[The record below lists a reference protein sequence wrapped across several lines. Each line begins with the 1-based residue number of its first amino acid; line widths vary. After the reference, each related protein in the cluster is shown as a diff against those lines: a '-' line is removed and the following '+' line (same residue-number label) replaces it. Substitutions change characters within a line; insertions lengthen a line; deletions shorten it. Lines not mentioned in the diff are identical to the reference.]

1 MENDYS
7 KEAFDNLMKIA
18 NKIEASYLTEA
29 NEERRMNNFILDS
42 PVNDDPAGINI
53 INEETVS
60 ERIDQMNK
68 NMPIYSIKKNKKPRP
83 QS

>member
-1 MENDYS
+1 
-7 KEAFDNLMKIA
+7 MKIA

>member
-29 NEERRMNNFILDS
+29 NEEGRMNNFILDS

>member
-1 MENDYS
+1 
-7 KEAFDNLMKIA
+7 MKIA

-29 NEERRMNNFILDS
+29 NEENRVNNFIIDS
-42 PVNDDPAGINI
+42 PVNDEATGINI

-68 NMPIYSIKKNKKPRP
+68 NKPIHSIKKNKKPRP